1 MKRIFSIIATLS
13 MLTGCGY
20 YFAPLDDLK
29 LLHEDGVVA
38 AGIYG
43 DVGFIAV
50 LREGEREG
58 VSLCVE
64 EEEQAFRARAYLVP
78 VESDFLV
85 VMSELEVWNDDRW
98 APVFGDLMF
107 LGKYDAGRYS
117 IYDPVRRY
125 VDHGI
130 ETPFEMGCDFG
141 NQPNTTLSAYNMTPL
156 CLAPDVTSDDIVEWG
171 SELNHLGQ
179 PFASFSRSTS
189 LESDRVSRCADPS
202 G

>member
-98 APVFGDLMF
+98 APSIEKRSIEGPSILSWQFQVRSNENRAILDIPVPFNFCVDRS
-107 LGKYDAGRYS
+107 AG
-117 IYDPVRRY
+117 
-125 VDHGI
+125 
-130 ETPFEMGCDFG
+130 C
-141 NQPNTTLSAYNMTPL
+141 QLL
-156 CLAPDVTSDDIVEWG
+156 
-171 SELNHLGQ
+171 
-179 PFASFSRSTS
+179 
-189 LESDRVSRCADPS
+189 
-202 G
+202 